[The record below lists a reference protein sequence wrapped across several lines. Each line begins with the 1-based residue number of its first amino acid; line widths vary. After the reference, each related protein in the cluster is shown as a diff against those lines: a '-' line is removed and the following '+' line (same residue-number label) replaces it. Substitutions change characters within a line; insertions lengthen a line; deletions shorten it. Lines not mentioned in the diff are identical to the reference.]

1 MLIEASTSG
10 LLPDPI
16 EVDIKDHRGLS
27 PLNCAA
33 IKGDFDLVKL
43 LGSFPLNLDIPQ
55 IFRTLLY

>member
-43 LGSFPLNLDIPQ
+43 LVINGASTLD
-55 IFRTLLY
+55 

>member
-10 LLPDPI
+10 LLPETL

-43 LGSFPLNLDIPQ
+43 LIING
-55 IFRTLLY
+55 

>member
-10 LLPDPI
+10 HLPETL

-33 IKGDFDLVKL
+33 IKGDLDL
-43 LGSFPLNLDIPQ
+43 
-55 IFRTLLY
+55 T